1 MYWSCD
7 NQVFCLQGE
16 RALNTSN
23 HAHSCPAGLYCCSVF
38 SFSVGIGDFSNTMC
52 SVADTFGVSVRVLKL
67 SSIRNL
73 LLLRMQQKVV
83 CGGFNFCRLTTCHL
97 RGILGSEVWS
107 CLSLPFPVPPAPH
120 LITLIFLFPIPS
132 LSLSL
137 SLLPFS
143 TCFPYTLCLLFS
155 LSPLFHLFLFLFY
168 SFQSFLSSFPS
179 FLSYNNKTHDFVH
192 LTKLAD
198 SPSRNLPIFRLV
210 HEIMIFSIIFNL
222 TQLY

>member
-1 MYWSCD
+1 MGCGCGIQTIIIYWSCD

-16 RALNTSN
+16 HALNTSN

-107 CLSLPFPVPPAPH
+107 CLSLPFPVPPASH

-143 TCFPYTLCLLFS
+143 TCFIFLTLYVSCFLFLLSFISSCFYFTLSSLFS
-155 LSPLFHLFLFLFY
+155 LLSP
-168 SFQSFLSSFPS
+168 PS
-179 FLSYNNKTHDFVH
+179 FLTTIKHMILYTLQNQQILQVGIYPSSG
-192 LTKLAD
+192 LCMKL
-198 SPSRNLPIFRLV
+198 
-210 HEIMIFSIIFNL
+210 
-222 TQLY
+222 